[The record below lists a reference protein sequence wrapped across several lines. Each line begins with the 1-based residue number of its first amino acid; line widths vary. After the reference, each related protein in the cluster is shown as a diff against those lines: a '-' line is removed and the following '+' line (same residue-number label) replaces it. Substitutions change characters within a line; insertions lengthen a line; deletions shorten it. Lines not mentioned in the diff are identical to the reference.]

1 MKITDIKVIVASPGR
16 NFVTVKIYTDQGLTG
31 IGDATVNG
39 RELAVASYLQDHVIP
54 ILIGKDAARIEDIW
68 QYLYKG
74 AYWRRGPI
82 TMAAISGIDIA
93 LWDIK
98 AKAANM
104 PLYQLLGGASRDKV
118 MIYQHASG
126 MTISETVEN
135 VIRLREQGLDAIRA
149 QVSIPGLPPIYG
161 TGPATGQGQGLGGM
175 MTPRPVEEVWATH
188 KYLPLIPQLFQQV
201 RDAIGWDVHL
211 LHDTHH
217 RLTPIEAARLG
228 KDLEP
233 YRLFWLEDPVPA
245 ELQEG
250 YRLIR
255 QHTTTPIA
263 LGEVFNTIW
272 DCEKLISEQLI
283 DYIRV
288 TSVHAG
294 GVTGLR
300 RIFDFAAIY
309 HVRSACH
316 GPMDVSP
323 VAMGA
328 NVHVDRW
335 VPNFGIQEFSGYTEA
350 THEMFPH
357 SWQQDGGYLRTGEA
371 IGHGVEIDEKVAA
384 KYPYVQAYLPV
395 ARAQDGTMWSW

>member
-1 MKITDIKVIVASPGR
+1 MKITAIKVIVASPGR
-16 NFVTVKIYTDQGLTG
+16 NFVTVKILTDEGLYG

-39 RELAVASYLQDHVIP
+39 REKAVVAYLEEHVIP
-54 ILIGKDAARIEDIW
+54 ILIGKDASRIEDIW

-118 MIYQHASG
+118 MIYQHVGG
-126 MTISETVEN
+126 MTIEETVEG
-135 VIRLREQGLDAIRA
+135 VVALREKGLQAIRA

-161 TGPATGQGQGLGGM
+161 TGPNTDQATGGM
-175 MTPRPVEEVWATH
+175 VQLRPVEEVWATH
-188 KYLPLIPQLFQQV
+188 KYLPLVPKLFERL
-201 RDAIGWDVHL
+201 RDVVGWDVHL

-250 YRLIR
+250 FRLIR

-272 DCEKLISEQLI
+272 IVSNSSPNNSST
-283 DYIRV
+283 
-288 TSVHAG
+288 TSASPPS
-294 GVTGLR
+294 TR
-300 RIFDFAAIY
+300 A
-309 HVRSACH
+309 
-316 GPMDVSP
+316 VSP
-323 VAMGA
+323 VCAGSSTSPRSIMSNRPAMA
-328 NVHVDRW
+328 RW
-335 VPNFGIQEFSGYTEA
+335 MSRPWRWAPMSTSTAGCPTSAFRNIPA
-350 THEMFPH
+350 IPRP
-357 SWQQDGGYLRTGEA
+357 RTRCSPTPGSKREA
-371 IGHGVEIDEKVAA
+371 I
-384 KYPYVQAYLPV
+384 
-395 ARAQDGTMWSW
+395 

>member
-1 MKITDIKVIVASPGR
+1 MKITEIKVIIASPGR
-16 NFVTVKIYTDQGLTG
+16 NFVTVKIMTDEGLYG

-39 RELAVASYLQDHVIP
+39 RELAVAAYLTEHVIP
-54 ILIGKDAARIEDIW
+54 ILIGKDPSRIEDIW

-104 PLYQLLGGASRDKV
+104 PLYQLLGGASRDKI
-118 MIYQHASG
+118 MIYQHAGG
-126 MTISETVEN
+126 MTIDETVEN
-135 VIRLREQGLDAIRA
+135 VIALREKGLDAIRA

-161 TGPATGQGQGLGGM
+161 TGPSTDQAAGGM
-175 MTPRPVEEVWATH
+175 VQARPVEEVWSTH
-188 KYLPLIPQLFQQV
+188 KYLPLVPKLFEKIRDQL
-201 RDAIGWDVHL
+201 GWDVHL

-250 YRLIR
+250 FRLIR

-263 LGEVFNTIW
+263 LGEIFNTIW

-300 RIFDFAAIY
+300 RIFDFASIY

-357 SWQQDGGYLRTGEA
+357 SWHQVGGYLYTGEA
-371 IGHGVEIDEKVAA
+371 IGHGVDIDEKVAGRH
-384 KYPYVQAYLPV
+384 PYVQAYLPI
-395 ARAQDGTMWSW
+395 ARAEDGTLWSW

>member
-1 MKITDIKVIVASPGR
+1 MKIKDVKVIVCSPGR
-16 NFVTVKIYTDQGLTG
+16 NFVTVKIVTDEGLYG
-31 IGDATVNG
+31 VGDGTVNG
-39 RELAVASYLQDHVIP
+39 RELSVVSYLQDHVAP
-54 ILIGKDAARIEDIW
+54 LLIGRDPAQIEDIW
-68 QYLYKG
+68 QYLYRG

-82 TMAAISGIDIA
+82 TMAAISAVDMA

-104 PLYQLLGGASRDKV
+104 PLYQLLGGASRQKV
-118 MIYQHASG
+118 MIYSHAQG
-126 MTISETVEN
+126 MSIEEAVDAVGRKRDEGH
-135 VIRLREQGLDAIRA
+135 VAIRC
-149 QVSIPGLPPIYG
+149 QVGIPGLPAVYG
-161 TGPATGQGQGLGGM
+161 TGKGAKQDQGGM
-175 MTPRPVEEVWATH
+175 VEALPHEEVWSTA
-188 KYLPLIPQLFQQV
+188 KYMGHIPKLFARL
-201 RDAIGWDVHL
+201 RDVYGDDLHL

-233 YRLFWLEDPVPA
+233 FRLFWLEDPVPA

-272 DCEKLISEQLI
+272 DARLLMEEQLI
-283 DYIRV
+283 DYIRA

-300 RIFDFAAIY
+300 RIFDFASVY
-309 HVRSACH
+309 HIRTACH

-323 VAMGA
+323 VAMGTNA
-328 NVHVDRW
+328 HIDLW
-335 VPNFGIQEFSGYTEA
+335 VPNFGIQEFSGYTPLM
-350 THEMFPH
+350 HEVFPH
-357 SWQQDGGYLRTGEA
+357 SWVQEGGYLHPGEA
-371 IGHGVEIDEKVAA
+371 PGHGVDIDEDLAA
-384 KYPYVQAYLPV
+384 KHPYQRAYLPV
-395 ARAQDGTMWSW
+395 NRLEDGTLWHW

>member
-1 MKITDIKVIVASPGR
+1 MKIKDIKVIVASPGR
-16 NFVTVKIYTDQGLTG
+16 NFVTVKIITDEGLYG

-39 RELAVASYLQDHVIP
+39 RELAVAAYLTEHVCP
-54 ILIGKDAARIEDIW
+54 ILIGKDPHKIEDIW

-82 TMAAISGIDIA
+82 TMAAISGIDVA

-118 MIYQHASG
+118 LIYQHVGG
-126 MTISETVEN
+126 MTIEETVEG
-135 VIRLREQGLDAIRA
+135 VIALREKGLEAIRA

-161 TGPATGQGQGLGGM
+161 TGPNTDQSNGGM
-175 MTPRPVEEVWATH
+175 VQIRPVEEVWATH
-188 KYLPLIPQLFQQV
+188 KYLPLIPKLFEKL
-201 RDAIGWDVHL
+201 RDAVGWDLHL

-233 YRLFWLEDPVPA
+233 FRLFWLEDPVPA

-263 LGEVFNTIW
+263 LGEIFNTIW

-309 HVRSACH
+309 HVKSACH

-335 VPNFGIQEFSGYTEA
+335 VPNFGIQEFSGYLDA

-357 SWQQDGGYLRTGEA
+357 SWHQKGGYLYTGEA
-371 IGHGVEIDEKVAA
+371 IGHGVDIDEKVAA
-384 KYPYVQAYLPV
+384 KHPYQQAYLPV
-395 ARAQDGTMWSW
+395 ARAEDGTMWSW

>member
-1 MKITDIKVIVASPGR
+1 MKITAIKVIVASPGR
-16 NFVTVKIYTDQGLTG
+16 NFVTVKVITDEGLYG

-39 RELAVASYLQDHVIP
+39 RELAVAAYLTEHVIP
-54 ILIGKDAARIEDIW
+54 ILIGKDASRIEDIW

-104 PLYQLLGGASRDKV
+104 PLYQLLGGASRPRV
-118 MIYQHASG
+118 MIYQHVGG
-126 MTISETVEN
+126 MTIEETVEG
-135 VIRLREQGLDAIRA
+135 VVALREKGLQAIRA

-161 TGPATGQGQGLGGM
+161 IGPNTHQATGGM
-175 MTPRPVEEVWATH
+175 AQARPVEEVWATH
-188 KYLPLIPQLFQQV
+188 KYLPLIPKLFERL
-201 RDAIGWDVHL
+201 RDTIGWDVHL
-211 LHDTHH
+211 LHDAHH

-250 YRLIR
+250 FRLIR

-272 DCEKLISEQLI
+272 DCQQLISEQLI

-300 RIFDFAAIY
+300 RIFDFASVY

-328 NVHVDRW
+328 NVHIDRW
-335 VPNFGIQEFSGYTEA
+335 VPNFGIQEYSGYTEA
-350 THEMFPH
+350 TQEMFPH
-357 SWQQDGGYLRTGEA
+357 SWAQEGGYLTTGEA
-371 IGHGVEIDEKVAA
+371 IGHGVDIDEMIAA
-384 KYPYVQAYLPV
+384 KHPYKQAYLPV
-395 ARAQDGTMWSW
+395 ARAEDGTMWSW

>member
-1 MKITDIKVIVASPGR
+1 MKIKDIKVIVASPGR
-16 NFVTVKIYTDQGLTG
+16 NFVTVKVITDQGLYG

-39 RELAVASYLQDHVIP
+39 RELAVVAYLTEHVIP
-54 ILIGKDAARIEDIW
+54 ILIGKDARQIEDIW

-104 PLYQLLGGASRDKV
+104 PLYQLLGGASRYKI
-118 MIYQHASG
+118 MIYQHAGG
-126 MTISETVEN
+126 MTIDETVEN
-135 VIRLREQGLDAIRA
+135 VIALREKGLDAIRA

-161 TGPATGQGQGLGGM
+161 TGPGTDQAAGM
-175 MTPRPVEEVWATH
+175 VQARPVEEVWATH
-188 KYLPLIPQLFQQV
+188 RYLPLVPKLFEKL
-201 RDAIGWDVHL
+201 RDKLGWDVHL

-217 RLTPIEAARLG
+217 RLTPIEAAG

-263 LGEVFNTIW
+263 LGEIFNTIW

-300 RIFDFAAIY
+300 RIFDFASIY
-309 HVRSACH
+309 HVKSACH

-335 VPNFGIQEFSGYTEA
+335 VPNFGIQEYSGYTEA

-357 SWQQDGGYLRTGEA
+357 SWHQKGGYLHTGEA
-371 IGHGVEIDEKVAA
+371 IGHGVDIDEKVAA
-384 KYPYVQAYLPV
+384 KHPYVQAYLPV
-395 ARAQDGTMWSW
+395 ARAEDGTLWSW

>member
-16 NFVTVKIYTDQGLTG
+16 NFVTVKIITDQGLYG

-39 RELAVASYLQDHVIP
+39 REKAVVAYLQDHVIP
-54 ILIGKDAARIEDIW
+54 ILIGRDPHRIEDIW

-98 AKAANM
+98 AKAASM
-104 PLYQLLGGASRDKV
+104 PLYQLLGGASRDRI
-118 MIYQHASG
+118 MIYQHAGG
-126 MTISETVEN
+126 MTIEETVEN
-135 VIRLREQGLDAIRA
+135 VVALREAGLDAIRA

-161 TGPATGQGQGLGGM
+161 TGPSTDQAAGGM
-175 MTPRPVEEVWATH
+175 VQVRPVEEVWSTH
-188 KYLPLIPQLFQQV
+188 KYLPLVPKLFQRL
-201 RDAIGWDVHL
+201 RDTLGWDVHL

-228 KDLEP
+228 RDLEP
-233 YRLFWLEDPVPA
+233 YRPFWLEDPVPA
-245 ELQEG
+245 ELQDG
-250 YRLIR
+250 FRLIR

-263 LGEVFNTIW
+263 LGEIFNTIW

-294 GVTGLR
+294 GVTGLK
-300 RIFDFAAIY
+300 RIFDFASIY

-335 VPNFGIQEFSGYTEA
+335 VPNFGIQEYSGYTQA

-357 SWQQDGGYLRTGEA
+357 DWSQTGGYLQTGEA
-371 IGHGVEIDEKVAA
+371 IGHGVDIDEKIAN
-384 KYPYVQAYLPV
+384 KYPYAAAYLPV
-395 ARAQDGTMWSW
+395 ARAEDGTLWSW

>member
-1 MKITDIKVIVASPGR
+1 MKITDIRVIVASPGR

-31 IGDATVNG
+31 VGDATVNG
-39 RELAVASYLQDHVIP
+39 RELAVVSYLQDHVIP
-54 ILIGKDAARIEDIW
+54 LLIGKDAHRIEDIW

-98 AKAANM
+98 AKAAHM
-104 PLYQLLGGASRDKV
+104 PLYQLLGGRSREKV
-118 MIYQHASG
+118 MFYTHTSG
-126 MTISETVEN
+126 MTIEEAVEK
-135 VIRLREQGLDAIRA
+135 VIAKREEGMDAIRA
-149 QVSIPGLPPIYG
+149 QVGIPGLPPIYG
-161 TGPATGQGQGLGGM
+161 TGSGMSQTKGGM
-175 MTPRPVEEVWATH
+175 VRAMPTEEVWATH
-188 KYLPLIPQLFQQV
+188 KYLPLIPKLFEKL
-201 RDAIGWDVHL
+201 RDAVGWDVHL

-250 YRLIR
+250 FRLIR

-263 LGEVFNTIW
+263 LGEIFNTIW
-272 DCEKLISEQLI
+272 DCQQLISEQLI

-300 RIFDFAAIY
+300 RIFDFASIY
-309 HVRSACH
+309 HVRTGSH

-323 VAMGA
+323 IAMGA
-328 NVHVDRW
+328 NIHIDTW
-335 VPNFGIQEFSGYTEA
+335 VPNFGVQEYSGYTEA

-357 SWQQDGGYLRTGEA
+357 AWERRGGYLYPGEA
-371 IGHGVEIDEKVAA
+371 VGHGVDVDEKVAA
-384 KYPYVQAYLPV
+384 KYPYEPAYLPV
-395 ARAQDGTMWSW
+395 ARAEDGTLWSW